1 MGRYGGRSWIIADR
15 NLPVPHLT
23 AQYYL
28 VADIGGTNTR
38 IALGDSNGN
47 LHGTRSLANEQLADP
62 IAALADAMTG
72 GDVPRPEA
80 AVIAVAGRVEARA
93 VRLSNYNWSL
103 SEAELERA
111 LGLRRVLLVND
122 FVASAHAV
130 PALTGSDVVPLNG
143 KLAPPDGNIL
153 LCGPGTGF
161 GAAGILRDGGTVRVA
176 ESEAGHMALGAV
188 TAAELAAFAKIAGG
202 DRGLI
207 IEDVLAGS
215 GLVAL
220 HEALA
225 NARMSSGDLV
235 AAAIRGETAAKHTM
249 DMFMAVFG
257 RVAGDLALAFNAR
270 GGVYMSGGLGQALAP
285 FYNEAPFRTAFEQHR
300 PYEEFL
306 RSIALFAV
314 AHPCPG
320 LVGALQIAKAEFGE
334 V

>member
-1 MGRYGGRSWIIADR
+1 M
-15 NLPVPHLT
+15 PHLT

-38 IALGDSNGN
+38 IALGDTDGN

-62 IAALADAMTG
+62 AAALAEQFADG
-72 GDVPRPEA
+72 PRPVA
-80 AVIAVAGRVEARA
+80 AVIAVAGRVEERA
-93 VRLSNYNWSL
+93 VRLSNYQWSL
-103 SEAELERA
+103 SETALERA
-111 LGLRRVLLVND
+111 LGLPRVLLVND

-130 PALTGSDVVPLNG
+130 PVLAGGDVVPLNG
-143 KLAPPDGNIL
+143 IPAPPQGNIL

-161 GAAGILRDGGTVRVA
+161 GAAAIVRKDGAVRIA

-188 TAAELAAFAKIAGG
+188 TAAELAAFAKIADG
-202 DRGLI
+202 DAPLI
-207 IEDVLAGS
+207 VEDVLAGS

-220 HEALA
+220 HEALTGA
-225 NARMSSGDLV
+225 QVSSGDLV

-249 DMFMAVFG
+249 DAFMAVFG

-270 GGVYMSGGLGQALAP
+270 GGIYMSGGLGQALAP
-285 FYNEAPFRTAFEQHR
+285 FYREAPFRTAFEQHR

-320 LVGALQIAKAEFGE
+320 LLGALEIARATFGGNLK
-334 V
+334 

>member
-1 MGRYGGRSWIIADR
+1 MGNKGESWIIAGR
-15 NLPVPHLT
+15 NLPVAHLT

-38 IALGDSNGN
+38 IALGDSEGN
-47 LHGTRSLANEQLADP
+47 LHGARSIANEQLADP
-62 IAALADAMTG
+62 ATALADAIAG
-72 GDVPRPEA
+72 GNAPPPNT

-93 VRLSNYNWSL
+93 VRLSNYKWSL

-111 LGLRRVLLVND
+111 LGLKRVLLVND

-130 PALTGSDVVPLNG
+130 PVLTGADVAPLNG
-143 KLAPPDGNIL
+143 KLGSPDGNIL

-161 GAAGILRDGGTVRVA
+161 GAAGILRNGGKVRVA

-188 TAAELAAFAKIAGG
+188 TAAELAAFAKIAGDDG
-202 DRGLI
+202 PLI

-220 HEALA
+220 HGALSGTQ
-225 NARMSSGDLV
+225 MSSGDLV
-235 AAAIRGETAAKHTM
+235 AAAIRGETAAKRTM

-257 RVAGDLALAFNAR
+257 RIAGDLALAFNAR

-306 RSIALFAV
+306 RSLALFAV
-314 AHPCPG
+314 AHPSPG
-320 LVGALQIAKAEFGE
+320 LVGALQIARTEFGAR
-334 V
+334 